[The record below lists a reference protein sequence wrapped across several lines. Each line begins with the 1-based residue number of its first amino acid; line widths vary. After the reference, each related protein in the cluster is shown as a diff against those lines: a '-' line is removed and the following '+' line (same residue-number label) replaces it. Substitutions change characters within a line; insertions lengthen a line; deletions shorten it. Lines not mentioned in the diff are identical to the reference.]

1 MNASQPLDDASMK
14 FGLLLETTQAQQQLA
29 ASSLRR
35 LEGHTQELDGIVR
48 EQIRRTLVEELGA
61 VVEESAH
68 AIRSLRAL
76 ERSARLR
83 FMVWTL
89 TTTLL
94 SGAAGAVS
102 AWWLLPS
109 TSQINALRLKRE
121 QLLTAIDT
129 MEHRGGLIDLR
140 RCGTVQRWCVR
151 VDRRAPAYG
160 EQADYFVVKGY

>member
-1 MNASQPLDDASMK
+1 MNASPTLDDASMK

-29 ASSLRR
+29 ASSLRQ
-35 LEGHTQELDGIVR
+35 LEGHTQELDSIVR
-48 EQIRRTLVEELGA
+48 EQIRHTLVEELGT
-61 VVEESAH
+61 VVEESAR
-68 AIRSLRAL
+68 AVRSLRAL

-83 FMVWTL
+83 FVVWTL

-94 SGAAGAVS
+94 SAAASALS

-109 TSQINALRLKRE
+109 SSQIDALRLRRD
-121 QLLTAIDT
+121 QLLIAIDT
-129 MEHRGGLIDLR
+129 LEQRGGRIDLR

-151 VDRRAPAYG
+151 VERRAPAYG

>member
-1 MNASQPLDDASMK
+1 MNASQSLDDASMK

-29 ASSLRR
+29 ASSLRQ
-35 LEGHTQELDGIVR
+35 LEGHTQELDAVVR
-48 EQIRRTLVEELGA
+48 EQIRHTLVEELGA
-61 VVEESAH
+61 VAEESAH

-76 ERSARLR
+76 EHSARLR
-83 FMVWTL
+83 FLVWTL

-94 SGAAGAVS
+94 SGVASALS

-109 TSQINALRLKRE
+109 TSQIDALRLKRE

-129 MEHRGGLIDLR
+129 LQQRGGLVDLR

-151 VDRRAPAYG
+151 VDRHAPAYG
-160 EQADYFVVKGY
+160 EQADYFVIKGY